1 MQGNDLDTPTQYY
14 HWRIVVDL
22 AFFASITH
30 LTTLTCLRSYL
41 QKRPAIRLWRLICM
55 GVIAVM
61 LAVAMGSI
69 SYVAHEMSW
78 PAICFL
84 THNFINLEG
93 FWDKALFGYDYNIL
107 YMAIILC
114 FLSFSYLSRI
124 LLLFPSVQ
132 TSILSFFRS
141 RPSNAIQ
148 KCLAL
153 LRDRVISSSSKYTG
167 MIWLFAYRLL
177 LCLYCLSK
185 ATVDLYG
192 SLLWE
197 VCLKEPF

>member
-1 MQGNDLDTPTQYY
+1 
-14 HWRIVVDL
+14 
-22 AFFASITH
+22 
-30 LTTLTCLRSYL
+30 
-41 QKRPAIRLWRLICM
+41 M

-69 SYVAHEMSW
+69 GYFDRGMSW

-93 FWDKALFGYDYNIL
+93 LWDKAMFDDYDYNIL

-114 FLSFSYLSRI
+114 FLSFSYLSRV

-132 TSILSFFRS
+132 TSMLSIFRS
-141 RPSNAIQ
+141 RPSNAIH

-153 LRDRVISSSSKYTG
+153 LRDRVISSSSKFTG
-167 MIWLFAYRLL
+167 MIWLLAYRLL

-185 ATVDLYG
+185 AMVDLYG

-197 VCLKEPF
+197 VCLNEPF